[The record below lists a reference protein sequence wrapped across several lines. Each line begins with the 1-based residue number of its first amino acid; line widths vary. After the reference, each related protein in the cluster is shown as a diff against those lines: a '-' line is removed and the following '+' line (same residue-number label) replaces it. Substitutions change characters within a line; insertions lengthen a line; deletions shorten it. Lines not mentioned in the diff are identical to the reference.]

1 VLLER
6 DSFLEVL
13 DGPPGRLILLGGE
26 AGVGKT
32 ALVRAFTE
40 GRTVL
45 WGACDPLHTPR
56 PLGPLV
62 DIGLEAASPSA
73 LAAALLDRLR
83 SEPGTVLVLEDVHWA
98 DEGTLDVLRLLGR
111 RIEGVP
117 ALAIATFRDDEPAPL
132 RVVLGELATAGGVER
147 IKLPPLSPQAVR
159 TLAEPHGVDAADLHR
174 STGGNP
180 FYVTEVLSAPAA
192 AIPATVRDAV
202 LARAARLSAPARE
215 LLERLAMIPGA
226 ADPELI
232 DARDEPLD
240 ECLLSG
246 MTRLQGTAVAFRH
259 ELARLALEDEVPPR
273 RRAALHRAVLE
284 RLVAR
289 GADPARLAH
298 HAEAAGDAQAVL
310 RYAQVAA
317 QVAAMVGSH
326 REAAAQ
332 LARALRWAGDL
343 DAAERAELYERR
355 SYECYLTD
363 QIDDAIEA
371 RAQALGLRRQLG
383 DGLAEGDARRWL
395 SRLHWFQGR
404 NAEAERY
411 ATAAVEQLERLPPGK
426 ELAMALSNRGQL
438 AMLANDSAGAH
449 EWGGRAIAL
458 AEQLGEGEILIHALN
473 NVGSAELEAGD
484 DGGREKLERSLALAK
499 AAGYA
504 EHVARAYC
512 NLASLLTK
520 LKRHVEAAPVI
531 EEGLTF
537 CAYNDLDSWNR
548 YILAWRA
555 VGEVN
560 LGAYEAAI
568 ATASDMLGN
577 PNVATISKI
586 PALTAL
592 GLAYARL
599 GDERHEAVLAEAL
612 ALARP
617 TGELQRIGQ
626 VAAALAEAA
635 WLARDADA
643 SRAATEQAWD
653 LALERRERWFT
664 GDLAV
669 WRQRAGVAEPIP
681 DWIAEPH
688 RLELAGRPEE
698 AAQRWLELD
707 CPYEAAVA
715 TADLDALGRLGARA
729 TVARLR
735 RRGPRAATR
744 EHPAGLTAREVEVL
758 ALVAEGLSN
767 AEIAERLVVSRR
779 TVDHHVSAILRKL
792 DVPTRARAIA
802 KMGDLADAEPA
813 AR

>member
-1 VLLER
+1 MLLER
-6 DSFLEVL
+6 DSFLATL
-13 DGPPGRLILLGGE
+13 AGPPGRLILVGGE

-32 ALVRAFTE
+32 ALVRAFAE
-40 GRTVL
+40 GRRVL

-62 DIGLEAASPSA
+62 DIGLTATSPSA

-83 SEPGTVLVLEDVHWA
+83 DEPGTVLVLEDVHWA

-117 ALAIATFRDDEPAPL
+117 SLVIATFRDDEPAPL
-132 RVVLGELATAGGVER
+132 RIVLGELATAAGVER
-147 IKLPPLSPQAVR
+147 IKLPPLSEAAVR
-159 TLAEPHGVDAADLHR
+159 ALAEPHGVDAADLHR

-180 FYVTEVLSAPAA
+180 FYVTEVLGAPAG

-202 LARAARLSAPARE
+202 LARASRLGPAARD
-215 LLERLAMIPGA
+215 LLDRLAMIPGA

-232 DARDEPLD
+232 DATDEPLD

-246 MTRLQGTAVAFRH
+246 MTRQEGNAIAFRH
-259 ELARLALEDEVPPR
+259 ELARLAVEDEVPPR
-273 RRAALHRAVLE
+273 RRAALHRQVLE
-284 RLVAR
+284 RLDAR

-298 HAEAAGDAQAVL
+298 HAEAACDAEAVL
-310 RYAQVAA
+310 RYAPVAA
-317 QVAAMVGSH
+317 ELAAMVGAH

-343 DAAERAELYERR
+343 AAAQRAELYERR

-371 RAQALGLRRQLG
+371 REQALALHRELR

-411 ATAAVEQLERLPPGK
+411 AEAAVEQLERLPPGR

-438 AMLANDSAGAH
+438 AMLANDGAGAH
-449 EWGGRAIAL
+449 AWGGRAIAL
-458 AEQLGEGEILIHALN
+458 AERIGDEEILIHALN
-473 NVGSAELEAGD
+473 NVGCAELEAGGD
-484 DGGREKLERSLALAK
+484 AEKLERSLALAK

-512 NLASLLTK
+512 NLASVLTK
-520 LKRHVEAAPVI
+520 LKRHSEAAEVI
-531 EEGLTF
+531 EAGLAF
-537 CAYNDLDSWNR
+537 CAVNDLDSWSR

-560 LGAYEAAI
+560 AGRYEQAI
-568 ATASDMLGN
+568 ATAADMLRN
-577 PNVATISKI
+577 PHVATISKI
-586 PALTAL
+586 PALTAM

-599 GDERHEAVLAEAL
+599 GDERHEPALAEAL

-617 TGELQRIGQ
+617 TGELQRVGQ
-626 VAAALAEAA
+626 VAAALAEVA
-635 WLARDADA
+635 WLGRDADA
-643 SRAATEQAWD
+643 SRAATDRAW
-653 LALERRERWFT
+653 ALGLSRRERWFT
-664 GDLAV
+664 GELAL
-669 WRQRAGVAEPIP
+669 WRHRAGVAEPVP
-681 DWIAEPH
+681 DHIAEPY
-688 RLELAGRPEE
+688 RLELSGRPEE
-698 AAQRWLELD
+698 AAERWRALD

-758 ALVAEGLSN
+758 ALVGEGLSN

-802 KMGDLADAEPA
+802 KLGDLADAQPV

>member
-6 DSFLEVL
+6 DTFLEVL
-13 DGPPGRLILLGGE
+13 DGPPGRLILIGGE

-32 ALVRAFTE
+32 ALVRAFAD
-40 GRTVL
+40 GRNVL

-62 DIGLEAASPSA
+62 DIGLSESSPPA
-73 LAAALLDRLR
+73 LATALLERLR
-83 SEPGTVLVLEDVHWA
+83 EEPGTVLVLEDVHWA

-117 ALAIATFRDDEPAPL
+117 SLAIATFRDDEPAPL
-132 RVVLGELATAGGVER
+132 RVVLGELTTAAGVER
-147 IKLPPLSPQAVR
+147 IKLPPLSADAVR
-159 TLAEPHGVDAADLHR
+159 ALAEPHGVDAADLHR

-180 FYVTEVLSAPAA
+180 FYVTEVLGAPTA

-202 LARAARLSAPARE
+202 LARAARLTAPARE
-215 LLERLAMIPGA
+215 LLERLAVVPGS
-226 ADPELI
+226 ADPALI
-232 DARDEPLD
+232 DAGDEALD
-240 ECLLSG
+240 ECVLSG
-246 MTRLQGTAVAFRH
+246 MARLEGTAVAFRH
-259 ELARLALEDEVPPR
+259 ELARLALEAEVPPR
-273 RRAALHRAVLE
+273 RRAALHRQVLE
-284 RLVAR
+284 RLEAR

-298 HAEAAGDAQAVL
+298 HAEAAGDAEAVL
-310 RYAQVAA
+310 RHAQMAA
-317 QVAAMVGSH
+317 LRAAMVGSH

-332 LARALRWAGDL
+332 FGRALRWAGDL
-343 DAAERAELYERR
+343 TVAQRAELYEHR

-371 RAQALGLRRQLG
+371 RERALALHHELR

-404 NAEAERY
+404 NAEAERF
-411 ATAAVEQLERLPPGK
+411 AKAAVEQLERMPAGK
-426 ELAMALSNRGQL
+426 ELAMALSNRAQL
-438 AMLANDSAGAH
+438 AMLASDREGAL

-458 AEQLGEGEILIHALN
+458 AEELGAEEVLIHALT
-473 NVGSAELEAGD
+473 NVGCAQLEDGD
-484 DGGREKLERSLALAK
+484 GAGREKLERSLALAK
-499 AAGYA
+499 ATGYA

-512 NLASLLTK
+512 NLASALTK
-520 LKRHVEAAPVI
+520 LKRHVEAAPLI
-531 EEGLTF
+531 EEGLVF
-537 CAYNDLDSWNR
+537 CDYNDLDSWSR

-555 VGEVN
+555 VGELN
-560 LGAYEAAI
+560 GGDYEAAI
-568 ATASDMLGN
+568 ATAAGMLSN
-577 PNVATISKI
+577 PNVATISRI
-586 PALTAL
+586 PALTAM

-599 GDERHEAVLAEAL
+599 GDDRHEAVLEEAL
-612 ALARP
+612 RLARP
-617 TGELQRIGQ
+617 TGELQRVGQ

-635 WLARDADA
+635 WLARDAEG
-643 SRAATEQAWD
+643 SRAATELAWE
-653 LALERRERWFT
+653 LGLSRRERWFT
-664 GDLAV
+664 GALAL
-669 WRQRAGVAEPIP
+669 WRQRAGVAEPTP
-681 DWIAEPH
+681 DWIAEPY
-688 RLELAGRPEE
+688 RLELSGRPDE
-698 AAQRWLELD
+698 AAARWTALG
-707 CPYEAAVA
+707 CPHEAAVA
-715 TADLDALGRLGARA
+715 TADLDALARLGARG

-735 RRGPRAATR
+735 RRGPRAATL

-802 KMGDLADAEPA
+802 KMGDLADAEAA